1 LSCLIRQHKATCTRY
16 TFTDSRAI
24 MGVLVSGGVG
34 RVPNFCNS
42 GSRPG
47 TFCRRH
53 LVAFTTMMDG
63 SERNRQIK
71 ALRKWAQVYRQR
83 DDLIQAAAAA
93 GVGVNEITRITGI
106 AKTTVIRVL
115 RKREG
120 STS

>member
-1 LSCLIRQHKATCTRY
+1 
-16 TFTDSRAI
+16 
-24 MGVLVSGGVG
+24 
-34 RVPNFCNS
+34 
-42 GSRPG
+42 
-47 TFCRRH
+47 
-53 LVAFTTMMDG
+53 MMDG